1 MTGQTGST
9 APSRGEGLADGEEP
23 ADEAVQPLPRRIPGQ
38 ASKLWP
44 GRQPDAMKAV
54 PATSWPGTPARLVS
68 LRAAAGK
75 PTAAEL
81 GIDLA
86 ALEWERSGDGGGRI
100 EVAFPSGP
108 ASGEATWSRGEWVL
122 MRVTGD
128 PASRVLV
135 FDRNEWECFL
145 DGVRNGEFDDSI

>member
-1 MTGQTGST
+1 MTGHTGSASSQGD
-9 APSRGEGLADGEEP
+9 APADGEEP
-23 ADEAVQPLPRRIPGQ
+23 ADQAIPPLPRRVPGQ

-44 GRQPDAMKAV
+44 GRQPRASKV
-54 PATSWPGTPARLVS
+54 SWSRAPARFAS
-68 LRAAAGK
+68 QRAVAGK
-75 PTAAEL
+75 PTPAEL

-86 ALEWERSGDGGGRI
+86 VLEWERSGDGDGRI
-100 EVAFPSGP
+100 EVAFPDGP

-135 FDRNEWECFL
+135 FDVNEWESFL
-145 DGVRNGEFDDSI
+145 DGVRKGEFDDAV